1 MQARSALGPRRSG
14 MPIRPE
20 RVRCACARARSR
32 TGPQWALQ
40 PSGTGA
46 SHHDVPRSRRLQRS
60 AGRLPSCPGAPLC
73 LVNCVQRLPPRH
85 DALRVVGSTCPSS
98 YPARFSPHLC
108 FVGKLFFFAV
118 SPPLPPPF
126 PPENNEDLIE
136 IELLALSWYFSCLGL
151 VQRSR
156 SSTAVVAQRVVNTC
170 HSSSS
175 SSSVSL

>member
-20 RVRCACARARSR
+20 RGRCACARARSR

-85 DALRVVGSTCPSS
+85 DALRVVGSTCPSWNW
-98 YPARFSPHLC
+98 YQHVFPN
-108 FVGKLFFFAV
+108 FVLSGNCFFAIPSNWSAV
-118 SPPLPPPF
+118 T
-126 PPENNEDLIE
+126 
-136 IELLALSWYFSCLGL
+136 
-151 VQRSR
+151 
-156 SSTAVVAQRVVNTC
+156 SSTLCRLVLRLSYDSWQLLPSKTRTRKNVRN
-170 HSSSS
+170 S
-175 SSSVSL
+175 